1 MSQTETSILFHP
13 AAIATL
19 ANIHALYDLELFIK
33 SIMVWHQGTDVPPIY
48 LLCSSDVA
56 EKVRTNVLEYS
67 GKIYTKIALDPYK
80 NYTREQMELLP
91 SRSGLSNLFH
101 DFTQEKC
108 GLMEWAL
115 GSLSAEETP
124 RGVLFCDADIFWLG
138 KLPLLPYGPT
148 LALSQHMIR
157 KKDEAKYG
165 EYNAGFLW
173 TNDPT
178 MPSAWKAACRTSRFF
193 EQAALED
200 LADALPEDKLY
211 CFPIQFNYGWW
222 RVYQAETSPTQQ
234 INEWSLVTK
243 FIDDHSG
250 ILVKGQP
257 LRCIHTHFKTRDQ
270 TTELFNIFIKQLLEK
285 NACKNQNIRKLHKL
299 LE

>member
-19 ANIHALYDLELFIK
+19 ANSHALYDLQLFLK
-33 SIMVWHQGTDVPPIY
+33 SLMVWHETAELPALY

-56 EKVRTNVLEYS
+56 EKVSTNVLEYA
-67 GKIYTKIALDPYK
+67 GKIHTKNTLDPYK
-80 NYTREQMELLP
+80 NYTREQMESLP

-108 GLMEWAL
+108 GLMDWAL
-115 GSLSAEETP
+115 GSLPVKDQA

-138 KLPLLPYGPT
+138 RLPLLPWGPT

-157 KKDEAKYG
+157 KSDEAKYG

-173 TNDPT
+173 TNDSA
-178 MPSAWKAACRTSRFF
+178 MPAAWKAACRTSRFF

-200 LADALPEDKLY
+200 LADALPEDKLH

-222 RVYQAETSPTQQ
+222 RVYQAEASPIQQ
-234 INEWSLVTK
+234 INEWSLTTK
-243 FIDDHSG
+243 SVDDYSG
-250 ILVKGQP
+250 ILVRGQP
-257 LRCIHTHFKTRDQ
+257 LRCIHTHFKTKDQ
-270 TTELFNIFIKQLLEK
+270 TTQLFNMFLKQMLAK
-285 NACKNQNIRKLHKL
+285 TSHINQRAKKLIGCIM
-299 LE
+299 

>member
-1 MSQTETSILFHP
+1 MSQNDPSILFHP

-19 ANIHALYDLELFIK
+19 ANIHALYDLHLFLKSLMIWHETYELPA
-33 SIMVWHQGTDVPPIY
+33 VY

-67 GKIYTKIALDPYK
+67 GKIYTNVTLDPYK
-80 NYTREQMELLP
+80 NYTREQMESLP

-108 GLMEWAL
+108 GLMNWAL
-115 GSLSAEETP
+115 SSLSAEETP
-124 RGVLFCDADIFWLG
+124 KGVLFCDADIFWLG
-138 KLPLLPYGPT
+138 RLPLLSQGPT

-173 TNDPT
+173 TNDTT
-178 MPSAWKAACRTSRFF
+178 MPAAWKAACRTSRFF

-200 LADALPEDKLY
+200 LADALPENKLY
-211 CFPIQFNYGWW
+211 YFPIQFNYGWW
-222 RVYQAETSPTQQ
+222 RVYQAETSPIQQ
-234 INEWSLVTK
+234 INEWSLDTK
-243 FIDDHSG
+243 SVDDHSG

-285 NACKNQNIRKLHKL
+285 VACKNPNIKKCIKFLQ
-299 LE
+299 